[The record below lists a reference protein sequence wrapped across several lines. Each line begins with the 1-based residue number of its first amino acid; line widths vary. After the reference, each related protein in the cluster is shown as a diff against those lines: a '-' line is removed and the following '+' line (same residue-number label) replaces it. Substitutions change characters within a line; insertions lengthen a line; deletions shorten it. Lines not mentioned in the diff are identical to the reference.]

1 MSERLPG
8 YSSPI
13 SGVFSG
19 FSRVPEDVVDD
30 VTERTGR
37 VDHDALL
44 RDVFPRLME
53 TNDEVAL
60 GRLGAPFVRRALIK
74 PVMECV
80 AVDVEDEDFIE
91 HVEELVEVAG
101 APAEESGA
109 LVAVGCD
116 GSHEIDVP
124 DVVFVVGGAG
134 GFTCLWVALVREF
147 SVAVDRVVATFLQL
161 AAYRSLA

>member
-1 MSERLPG
+1 MNERLPG
-8 YSSPI
+8 YSSP
-13 SGVFSG
+13 SGGG

-30 VTERTGR
+30 VSERTGC
-37 VDHDALL
+37 VDHHARG

-74 PVMECV
+74 PVVECV
-80 AVDVEDEDFIE
+80 AVDVEDEDFVE
-91 HVEELVEVAG
+91 HVEEVAEVAG
-101 APAEESGA
+101 APAEERGA

-124 DVVFVVGGAG
+124 DVMFVVGGVDG
-134 GFTCLWVALVREF
+134 VTGLWVALVRQF
-147 SVAVDRVVATFLQL
+147 SVSVDRVVATLRQL
-161 AAYRSLA
+161 AAHRSLA

>member
-1 MSERLPG
+1 MSERLHG

-13 SGVFSG
+13 GEGFSG
-19 FSRVPEDVVDD
+19 VPEDVVDD
-30 VTERTGR
+30 VSERTGC
-37 VDHDALL
+37 VDHHA
-44 RDVFPRLME
+44 RVRNVFPRLME

-74 PVMECV
+74 PVTECV

-91 HVEELVEVAG
+91 HFEELVEVAG
-101 APAEESGA
+101 APAEEGGA

-116 GSHEIDVP
+116 GSHELDVP

-147 SVAVDRVVATFLQL
+147 SVAVDRVVATLRLL
-161 AAYRSLA
+161 AAYRSLT

>member
-1 MSERLPG
+1 MSERLRG

-13 SGVFSG
+13 VEG

-30 VTERTGR
+30 VSERTGCVEHHAR
-37 VDHDALL
+37 V
-44 RDVFPRLME
+44 RDVLPRHME

-91 HVEELVEVAG
+91 HVEKLVEVAG
-101 APAEESGA
+101 APAEERGA

-116 GSHEIDVP
+116 GSNEIDVP
-124 DVVFVVGGAG
+124 DVMFVVGGVG
-134 GFTCLWVALVREF
+134 GFTCLWVALVRQF
-147 SVAVDRVVATFLQL
+147 SVAVDRVVATSRQL